1 MNGEMVATSSSASRE
16 VALEKTEWL
25 RKVTSGGWEMGS
37 PEVGTAEER
46 GVPHCKLTQPQELCI
61 QTPDQHQEGR
71 GPSSGRE
78 RELCFNKVLQHLQ
91 TVILQGEEAE
101 GRYG

>member
-1 MNGEMVATSSSASRE
+1 MAEEGN
-16 VALEKTEWL
+16 
-25 RKVTSGGWEMGS
+25 SGGWDRGS

-46 GVPHCKLTQPQELCI
+46 GVPHCQLTQPQELCI

-71 GPSSGRE
+71 GPSRGRE
-78 RELCFNKVLQHLQ
+78 RELCFNTVLQHLQ
-91 TVILQGEEAE
+91 TVILRGEEAE